1 MADHIQELLK
11 PLVTALQQGIP
22 MEVRAAPPSG
32 DYLEGVLS
40 RPDLSRCYDQ
50 LAQHLGPPAKD
61 FAKPVAFPQDV
72 QRIVNDLGG
81 IRGDQCLF
89 LKSVDGTQAIY
100 AALWPWASD
109 PRRITLKVGLH
120 G

>member
-1 MADHIQELLK
+1 MSTHELLK
-11 PLVTALQQGIP
+11 SLIAALQPGIP
-22 MEVRAAPPSG
+22 MTVRSAPPSG

-40 RPDLSRCYDQ
+40 RPDLARCYELLVQ
-50 LAQHLGPPAKD
+50 QLGPPAKD
-61 FAKPVAFPQDV
+61 FGQPVAFAKDL

-89 LKSVDGTQAIY
+89 LKSLEGRQTVY

-109 PRRITLKVGLH
+109 PRRITLKIGLH
-120 G
+120 P

>member
-1 MADHIQELLK
+1 MNAQEFIQ
-11 PLVTALQQGIP
+11 PLIAALQQSIP

-40 RPDLSRCYDQ
+40 RPDLSRCYE
-50 LAQHLGPPAKD
+50 LLVQHLGPPAKE
-61 FAKPVAFPQDV
+61 FAQPAKFSKEV
-72 QRIVNDLGG
+72 QRLVNDLGG
-81 IRGDQCLF
+81 MRADQCLL
-89 LKSVDGTQAIY
+89 LKSVDGKQTIY

-120 G
+120 D